1 MGIQFKQ
8 VSYAYRGVKNE
19 RYEAILNIDL
29 EIKDGEFVAIIGH
42 TGSGKTTLVQ
52 HMNALLEPTRGEVHI
67 FDYKLPKKKKEK
79 VGPIR
84 KCVGLVFQFPE
95 YQLFEETILKDIMF
109 GPRNFGLSLEEA
121 EKKAREAA
129 KLVGLSDEILSK
141 SPFRISGGQMRRV
154 AIAGI
159 LAMEPEILV
168 LDEPTRGLDPQG
180 SKEIMSLFKDLHVNH
195 NKTIV
200 LISHDM
206 NIVSHYA
213 SRILVMDEGHIV
225 FDGNRDELF
234 SHPNFE
240 SFHLSKP
247 HAYSQMEYLSDK
259 LNIPFKPVYTKSELL
274 EHLKEVYHE

>member
-1 MGIQFKQ
+1 M
-8 VSYAYRGVKNE
+8 
-19 RYEAILNIDL
+19 
-29 EIKDGEFVAIIGH
+29 
-42 TGSGKTTLVQ
+42 
-52 HMNALLEPTRGEVHI
+52 
-67 FDYKLPKKKKEK
+67 
-79 VGPIR
+79 
-84 KCVGLVFQFPE
+84 
-95 YQLFEETILKDIMF
+95 
-109 GPRNFGLSLEEA
+109 
-121 EKKAREAA
+121 
-129 KLVGLSDEILSK
+129 GLSDEILSK

-213 SRILVMDEGHIV
+213 SRILVMDEGHFV

-240 SFHLSKP
+240 SFHLAKP